1 MINLNIKKHFF
12 IDYLDGFTDI
22 HSHLL
27 PDIDDGV
34 QNTDHSI
41 YIINRL
47 ADYGVKNFITTPHIM
62 ADIYPNTRHT
72 IKNSLKILEM
82 EMENK
87 GLNDISIH
95 VAAEYM
101 LDTNFNTLLDKNEL
115 LPLKDNY
122 LLIELS
128 YYQPPISLENTL
140 LKIVKAGYNPVL
152 AHPERY
158 SYFHNKLNAYHE
170 LKNMGCLFQM
180 NALSLSSYY
189 GKYVKKTGDYLLQEG
204 LIDFIGTDIHHA
216 YHTRE
221 ITDMSLSIKNL
232 KLILPVIE
240 NTKAIFSF

>member
-1 MINLNIKKHFF
+1 MINFNIKKHYFT
-12 IDYLDGFTDI
+12 DYLNGFIDI

-41 YIINRL
+41 YIIKRL
-47 ADYGVKNFITTPHIM
+47 ANYGVKNFIITPHIM
-62 ADIYPNTRHT
+62 ADVYPNTRLT
-72 IKNSLKILEM
+72 IENSLKILEK
-82 EMENK
+82 ELKIKNLDE
-87 GLNDISIH
+87 ISIH
-95 VAAEYM
+95 AAAEYM
-101 LDTNFNTLLDKNEL
+101 LDANFNLLLDKNEL
-115 LPLKDNY
+115 LPLKDHY
-122 LLIELS
+122 LLVELS

-140 LKIVKAGYNPVL
+140 LKIVKSGYIPVL

-158 SYFHNKLNAYHE
+158 TYFHNKLNSYNE
-170 LKNMGCLFQM
+170 LKSMGCKFQM
-180 NALSLSSYY
+180 NALSLSDYY
-189 GKYVKKTGDYLLQEG
+189 GKYVRKTGCYLLREG

-221 ITDMSLSIKNL
+221 LTDMTLPANEL

>member
-128 YYQPPISLENTL
+128 YYQPPISLENTIH
-140 LKIVKAGYNPVL
+140 KIVDSGYIPVL

-158 SYFHNKLNAYHE
+158 NFFHNKLNIYYE
-170 LKNMGCLFQM
+170 LKSMGCTFQM
-180 NALSLSSYY
+180 NALSLNNYY
-189 GKYVKKTGDYLLQEG
+189 GKYVKKTGRYLLQEG

-221 ITDMSLSIKNL
+221 ITDMALSNESL

-240 NTKAIFSF
+240 NTKNIFSL